1 MDLTV
6 SQLPISKILPNTWN
20 PNKQTER
27 QYAAEIE
34 SICDNGFLMPII
46 VRKHPTKRGSYEI
59 VDGEHRWKA
68 LQEIS
73 SSGRKGVK
81 NVPDLIS
88 KGEIPAIIIEVD
100 EARAKRLTV
109 IMNETRGRADLTSL
123 GTLLAELSPELGE
136 DLIVGLPYTPEQLDE
151 ILDIAKFDWTELET
165 PSLEDGELYT
175 EEEEPY
181 KVVAILDT
189 ETQKR
194 WQSALAIKKEEF
206 PSDSKVAAGL
216 LIKELLESKTK

>member
-1 MDLTV
+1 MELAVTN
-6 SQLPISKILPNTWN
+6 LPITKVTPNPWN

-27 QYAAEIE
+27 QYAAEME
-34 SICDNGFLMPII
+34 SICDNGFVMPII
-46 VRKHPTKRGSYEI
+46 VRKHPDKKGFYEI

-68 LQEIS
+68 LQQIAVENK
-73 SSGRKGVK
+73 KGK
-81 NVPDLIS
+81 GNVPTLLEN
-88 KGEIPAIIIEVD
+88 KEIPAIILSID

-136 DLIVGLPYTPEQLDE
+136 DLIIGLPYTPEQLNE

-165 PSLEDGELYT
+165 PIDGEELYT
-175 EEEEPY
+175 QEEEGY
-181 KVVAILDT
+181 KVVAVLDT
-189 ETQKR
+189 ETQQK
-194 WQSALAIKKEEF
+194 WQNAMALKKQEF

-216 LIKELLESKTK
+216 LIKELLESK

>member
-1 MDLTV
+1 MELAVTN
-6 SQLPISKILPNTWN
+6 LPITKVTPNPWN

-27 QYAAEIE
+27 QYAAEME
-34 SICDNGFLMPII
+34 SICDNGFVMPII
-46 VRKHPTKRGSYEI
+46 VRKHPDKKGFYEI

-68 LQEIS
+68 LQQIAVENK
-73 SSGRKGVK
+73 KGK
-81 NVPDLIS
+81 GNVPTLLEN
-88 KGEIPAIIIEVD
+88 KEIPAIILSID

-136 DLIVGLPYTPEQLDE
+136 NLIIGLPYTPEQLNE

-165 PSLEDGELYT
+165 PIDGEELYT
-175 EEEEPY
+175 QEEEGY
-181 KVVAILDT
+181 KVVAVLDT
-189 ETQKR
+189 ETQQK
-194 WQSALAIKKEEF
+194 WQNAMALKKQEF

-216 LIKELLESKTK
+216 LIKELLESK